1 MVWILREYSNKLLDA
16 MENGTL
22 DPKDVAEMCIAW
34 MSERNV
40 KQMCQSNDLFQ
51 DEGDDEDGAWNHA

>member
-1 MVWILREYSNKLLDA
+1 MWILREYTNKLIDA
-16 MENGTL
+16 MENGSL
-22 DPKDVAEMCIAW
+22 DPKDVAEMCLSW

-51 DEGDDEDGAWNHA
+51 EEDKEYE